1 MANFLL
7 VLFPALLLSYRSV
20 ISESSALRPQID
32 GKHKVSNDLVL
43 ELQEVKLKIAW
54 LESVL
59 DEWIGTLEAKSVYL
73 DEREKQIEEMAH
85 QIRDLQSDLS
95 SFKGGPSYVEERVI
109 ALEEEVRQ
117 LWAASRNN
125 NFELHSCK
133 IKAQDAEPKVEEVTS
148 RVEKIS
154 DIVTEQWIQIQ
165 QLEQALKVIEM
176 RSLGTRRQVR
186 CSFLK
191 FIGNFYGNHVQKVI
205 QILEPCLFGKES
217 TLASYLSRAL
227 YNMKGNFATAKKY
240 HHQLQ
245 GHIKQ
250 KMETYELTAALA
262 NEELIFFM
270 ASAVIVFPVMVAWMW
285 LSTIE
290 LAS

>member
-20 ISESSALRPQID
+20 ISESSALPPQID

-59 DEWIGTLEAKSVYL
+59 DQWIGTLEAKRIYL

-125 NFELHSCK
+125 NFELHSYK
-133 IKAQDAEPKVEEVTS
+133 IKAQDAEAKVEEVTS

-186 CSFLK
+186 CSFFK
-191 FIGNFYGNHVQKVI
+191 
-205 QILEPCLFGKES
+205 ILEPCLFGKES

-227 YNMKGNFATAKKY
+227 YKMKGNFATAKKY

-262 NEELIFFM
+262 NEELVFFM